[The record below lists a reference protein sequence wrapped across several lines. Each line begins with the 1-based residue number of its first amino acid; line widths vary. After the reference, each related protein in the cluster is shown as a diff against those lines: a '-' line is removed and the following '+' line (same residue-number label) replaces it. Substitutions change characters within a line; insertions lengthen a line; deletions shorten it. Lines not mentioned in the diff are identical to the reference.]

1 MLPPLDEITVLDF
14 SHALAGPYCTMLL
27 AAYGARV
34 IKIESPGLGDVGRSW
49 GPPFQGGE
57 ASYFLGLHSGKQS
70 LAVDLKQP
78 EGLDICR
85 RLAAHADILI
95 ENFRPGT
102 MNRLGLGY
110 ANVAGLNR
118 RLIYVSISGYGQT
131 GPRRNEASM
140 DLVTQAAAGLM
151 SITGTL
157 AGETVRSGHSVAD
170 VTAGMFA
177 LIGALL
183 ALEARHRTGE
193 GQFVDVSMLD
203 TLMSTMAPSF
213 AYYLGSG
220 IIPAP
225 LGTRFATIVPYR
237 NFTCSD
243 REITIAVA
251 SDKLWESFCLAI
263 SRPDLLNDQRYRSN
277 PLRVEHRAE
286 LEPLL
291 EELFRGRAAAHWLEL
306 LERAGIPCSLV
317 RNLREVVEDQH
328 LQARDMLPEV
338 EHPTA
343 GRIRVTGAPVKLSQS
358 PAGVPTAARRLGE
371 DSAAVLAEILGM
383 DPQEIERLRQ
393 AGVIA

>member
-1 MLPPLDEITVLDF
+1 
-14 SHALAGPYCTMLL
+14 MLL

-34 IKIESPGLGDVGRSW
+34 IKIESPGQGDVGRSW

-57 ASYFLGLHSGKQS
+57 ASYFLGLHSSKQS

-110 ANVAGLNR
+110 ASVAPLNR

-131 GPRRNEASM
+131 GPRSNEASM
-140 DLVTQAAAGLM
+140 DLVTQASAGLM

-177 LIGALL
+177 LIGAML

-225 LGTRFATIVPYR
+225 MGTRFATIVPYR

-243 REITIAVA
+243 REVTIAVA
-251 SDKLWESFCLAI
+251 SDKLWESFCHAI
-263 SRPDLLNDQRYRSN
+263 SRPDLLDDQRYRSN
-277 PLRVEHRAE
+277 RLRVEHRGE

-291 EELFRGRAAAHWLEL
+291 EEMFRGQTAAHWVEVLG
-306 LERAGIPCSLV
+306 RAGIPCSPV
-317 RNLREVVEDQH
+317 RNLREVVEDEH
-328 LQARDMLPEV
+328 VQARDMLPEV

-358 PAGVPTAARRLGE
+358 HAGVPTAARRLGE
-371 DSAAVLAEILGM
+371 DSTAVLSEFLRM
-383 DPQEIERLRQ
+383 DQQEIERLRQ

>member
-1 MLPPLDEITVLDF
+1 MLPPLDGLTVLDF

-34 IKIESPGLGDVGRSW
+34 IKIESPGQGDVGRTW

-57 ASYFLGLHSGKQS
+57 ASYFLGLHGGKQS

-85 RLAAHADILI
+85 RLSAHADILI

-110 ANVAGLNR
+110 ENVAGLNR

-131 GPRRNEASM
+131 GPRRDEASM

-151 SITGTL
+151 GITGTL

-177 LIGALL
+177 LIGAML
-183 ALEARHRTGE
+183 ALEARHRTGQ

-225 LGTRFATIVPYR
+225 MGTRFATIVPYR
-237 NFTCSD
+237 NFTCLD

-251 SDKLWESFCLAI
+251 SDKLWESFCHAI
-263 SRPDLLNDQRYRSN
+263 ARPELLGDQRYRSN
-277 PLRVEHRAE
+277 PLRVQHRGE

-291 EELFRGRAAAHWLEL
+291 EEMFRGRIAAHWVEVLTL
-306 LERAGIPCSLV
+306 AGIPCSPV
-317 RNLREVVEDQH
+317 RNLREVVEDEH
-328 LQARDMLPEV
+328 LQARHMLPEV

-358 PAGVPTAARRLGE
+358 PARVPTAARRLGE
-371 DSAAVLAEILGM
+371 DSAAVLAGILGM
-383 DPQEIERLRQ
+383 DQQEIERLREDR
-393 AGVIA
+393 VIA

>member
-358 PAGVPTAARRLGE
+358 PAAVPTAARRLGE

>member
-277 PLRVEHRAE
+277 PLRVEHRGE

-291 EELFRGRAAAHWLEL
+291 EELFRGRTAAHWVGV

-383 DPQEIERLRQ
+383 DQQEIERLRQ

>member
-1 MLPPLDEITVLDF
+1 MHPPLEGLTVLDF

-34 IKIESPGLGDVGRSW
+34 IKIESPGQGDVGRSW

-57 ASYFLGLHSGKQS
+57 ASYFLGLHSSKQS

-110 ANVAGLNR
+110 ASVAPLNR

-131 GPRRNEASM
+131 GPRSNEASM
-140 DLVTQAAAGLM
+140 DLVTQASAGLM

-177 LIGALL
+177 LIGAML

-225 LGTRFATIVPYR
+225 MGTRFATIVPYR

-243 REITIAVA
+243 REVTIAVA
-251 SDKLWESFCLAI
+251 SDKLWESFCHAI
-263 SRPDLLNDQRYRSN
+263 SRPDLLDDQRYRSN
-277 PLRVEHRAE
+277 RLRVEHRGE

-291 EELFRGRAAAHWLEL
+291 EEMFRGQTAAHWVEVLG
-306 LERAGIPCSLV
+306 RAGIPCSPV
-317 RNLREVVEDQH
+317 RNLREVVEDEH

-358 PAGVPTAARRLGE
+358 HAGVPTAARRLGE
-371 DSAAVLAEILGM
+371 DSAAVLSEFLRM
-383 DPQEIERLRQ
+383 DQQEIERLRR